1 MSVFIYNLK
10 TFRYYNSIQ
19 SPVTDLS
26 NSANF
31 PKLWKKSS
39 YFCSK
44 EMSHFDN
51 WKWIL
56 NSGDSQK
63 SKVVQYLYY
72 CTCVNHMGV

>member
-10 TFRYYNSIQ
+10 TFRYYN
-19 SPVTDLS
+19 

-44 EMSHFDN
+44 EMLHFDN

-63 SKVVQYLYY
+63 SKVVQ
-72 CTCVNHMGV
+72 